1 MKVLSCVMV
10 KKSFTLTE
18 LLTAITLLSI
28 VILTAFAFFSS
39 SSYFFRSSDNKSEVL
54 QESSRV
60 MDHMAKSASCAHGNL
75 EYPAIIVEPD
85 LSIAI
90 RQDVRGCDPN
100 NNMTPTPDNYIDD
113 TFVKYVFDAKNFQIK
128 YYPNCAD
135 AGCASGQ
142 SQVEYLSRKLVSAKV
157 YYRDPNDTNV
167 VTLELDFLRNP
178 NTSSVKEDVRLNPR
192 VQLKTNISGPGVSL
206 K

>member
-1 MKVLSCVMV
+1 MKRC
-10 KKSFTLTE
+10 FTLAE

-60 MDHMAKSASCAHGNL
+60 MDHLAKSASCAHGNL
-75 EYPAIIVEPD
+75 EYPALIVVSD
-85 LSIAI
+85 QSIAI

-100 NNMTPTPDNYIDD
+100 NNMTPTPDNYTDD
-113 TFVKYVFDAKNFQIK
+113 TFVKYEFDTKNFQIK
-128 YYPNCAD
+128 YYPYCAD

-142 SQVEYLSRKLVSAKV
+142 SQVEYLSRKLASAKV

-167 VTLELDFLRNP
+167 VTLELEFLKNP
-178 NTSSVKEDVRLNPR
+178 DTNKVKEDVRTNPR